1 MGAFQGL
8 GVRMTPTGT
17 KTFVFKYRFAGMTL
31 VTYDAMSLAD
41 AHEAHAEAL
50 KLLRLGFDPGAK
62 ALADRKEERRA
73 PTVAELAAE
82 YLEKWAKPRRRSWA
96 VDKRISEKDVLP
108 VGTLSHLAFGGD
120 CEASRR

>member
-50 KLLRLGFDPGAK
+50 KLLRRGFDPGAK

-73 PTVAELAAE
+73 RHS
-82 YLEKWAKPRRRSWA
+82 RR
-96 VDKRISEKDVLP
+96 
-108 VGTLSHLAFGGD
+108 
-120 CEASRR
+120 ASRRIFGEMGQASQTLLGGRQAHLRKRRFTGGDSFTPRLWW